1 MLARIKN
8 TIIRMCC
15 YFFGH
20 KMLDRSIIAYSIDA
34 GYIYATI
41 STYKVSKCTRC
52 GRIFRERIDSYDKY
66 SYYSQYLADEE
77 EKILRKRGII
87 SIAEAY
93 QKVEKEES
101 TILTGN

>member
-1 MLARIKN
+1 MLARIKDV
-8 TIIRMCC
+8 IIRMCC

-20 KMLDRSIIAYSIDA
+20 KLLDRSVIAYSIDV
-34 GYIYATI
+34 GYMYATI

-52 GRIFRERIDSYDKY
+52 GRIFRKKIDSYDKFGW
-66 SYYSQYLADEE
+66 YSQYLADEE

-93 QKVEKEES
+93 QEIEKEES
-101 TILTGN
+101 TTPTGD

>member
-34 GYIYATI
+34 GYMYATI
-41 STYKVSKCTRC
+41 SIYKVSKCRRC
-52 GRIFRERIDSYDKY
+52 GKTFCKKIDSYDKFGW
-66 SYYSQYLADEE
+66 YSQYLADEE
-77 EKILRKRGII
+77 EKILRKRGIV

-93 QKVEKEES
+93 QKVEKKD
-101 TILTGN
+101 

>member
-1 MLARIKN
+1 MLAKIKD

-34 GYIYATI
+34 KYMYATI
-41 STYKVSKCTRC
+41 SIYKVSKCRRC
-52 GRIFRERIDSYDKY
+52 GKIFCKKIDSYDKFGW
-66 SYYSQYLADEE
+66 YSQYLADEE
-77 EKILRKRGII
+77 EKILRKRGIV

-93 QKVEKEES
+93 QKVEKKD
-101 TILTGN
+101 